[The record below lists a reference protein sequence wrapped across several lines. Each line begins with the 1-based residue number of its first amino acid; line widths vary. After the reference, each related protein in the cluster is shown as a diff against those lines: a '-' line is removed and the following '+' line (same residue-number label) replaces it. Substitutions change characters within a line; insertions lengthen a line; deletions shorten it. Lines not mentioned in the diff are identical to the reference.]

1 MRRRFSA
8 ETIFLIISAT
18 FSFCFTLMAFIS
30 AIYRVETVGL
40 NPLQL
45 ILLGTALEITTFI
58 FEIPTGIVADLVSR
72 RLSVIIGYTLI
83 GAGFILEAS
92 VPIFLPVLLAQVVW
106 GFGYTFISGAL
117 DAWLADERGVDG
129 LTAVY
134 LRTSQFGRMGALF
147 AISAAILLARGGLHL
162 PILIGGIGIVGLA
175 LFLTLFMP
183 ESGFK
188 PVPSSERTTWGKMT
202 ATFRDGVGVVRG
214 NALLMVVVGIT
225 LFFGFASEGRDRLWE
240 AQMLENI
247 TFPSFGATDT
257 VFWFAVIAVAGL
269 LAGLVATEFI
279 RRRVNTE
286 SQTAAIRVQFVLNTL
301 VISAIVLFGMA
312 QKFVVAATLIM
323 LNGVFRGAN
332 QTIFGAWINK
342 ELTTQARATVLSMLG
357 QIDAIGQIVGGILIG
372 IFANML
378 GLRFAMIGVGLLLL
392 PTLLLYRRAY
402 RMTVR
407 RDEVSAESDPVT
419 LTTKR

>member
-1 MRRRFSA
+1 
-8 ETIFLIISAT
+8 
-18 FSFCFTLMAFIS
+18 MAFIS

-45 ILLGTALEITTFI
+45 ILLGTALEITTFFRDSEPASSPI
-58 FEIPTGIVADLVSR
+58 RQSPSVGHHRLHVDRRGLYSGSVRADL
-72 RLSVIIGYTLI
+72 
-83 GAGFILEAS
+83 
-92 VPIFLPVLLAQVVW
+92 LPVLLAQVVW

-147 AISAAILLARGGLHL
+147 AIGAAVLLARGGLHL

-225 LFFGFASEGRDRLWE
+225 LFFGFASEGRIVWE

-247 TFPSFGATDT
+247 TFPTFGATDT

-279 RRRVNTE
+279 RRRINAE

-301 VISAIVLFGMA
+301 VIGAIVLFGMA
-312 QKFVVAATLIM
+312 QNFVVAATLIM
-323 LNGVFRGAN
+323 LNGVFHWR
-332 QTIFGAWINK
+332 
-342 ELTTQARATVLSMLG
+342 
-357 QIDAIGQIVGGILIG
+357 
-372 IFANML
+372 
-378 GLRFAMIGVGLLLL
+378 
-392 PTLLLYRRAY
+392 
-402 RMTVR
+402 
-407 RDEVSAESDPVT
+407 
-419 LTTKR
+419 